1 MTATWTSPILVIL
14 LVTETIIKE
23 QAAPPPVRTS
33 PPPYTLLYHYRQR
46 QFNLLFPRFFH
57 FFESFCQIY
66 FLFLFLL
73 FRQFPTFYRVFRN
86 SGHYL
91 GLLLM
96 VLYAKMS
103 TRSSSAHYVY
113 EIPSLTSP
121 TLVSSPTLLISYIL
135 DDQ

>member
-14 LVTETIIKE
+14 LATETIIKE

-33 PPPYTLLYHYRQR
+33 LPPYTLLYHYRQR
-46 QFNLLFPRFFH
+46 QSNPVPQFCH
-57 FFESFCQIY
+57 FFESFCLKY

-73 FRQFPTFYRVFRN
+73 FRQFPTFYHVFRN
-86 SGHYL
+86 PGHYL

-103 TRSSSAHYVY
+103 RRSSSAHYVC